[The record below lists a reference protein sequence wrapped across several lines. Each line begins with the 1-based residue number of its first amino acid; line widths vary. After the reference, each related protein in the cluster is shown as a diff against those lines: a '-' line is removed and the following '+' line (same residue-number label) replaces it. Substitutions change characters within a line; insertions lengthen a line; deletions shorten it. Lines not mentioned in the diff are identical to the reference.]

1 MLIENPKETVM
12 RFLFHERISYL
23 LLKRKVLYCMEFE
36 LLHFHDHL
44 QSKIKET
51 ISHFSMEFLL
61 DFAFEYFSMKI
72 ILKFGSVTLFEVYR

>member
-1 MLIENPKETVM
+1 MLNENPRGRGR
-12 RFLFHERISYL
+12 RFMFHEPISCR
-23 LLKRKVLYCMEFE
+23 LLKRKVLYCREFE

-72 ILKFGSVTLFEVYR
+72 ILKFGSVTLFEVYH